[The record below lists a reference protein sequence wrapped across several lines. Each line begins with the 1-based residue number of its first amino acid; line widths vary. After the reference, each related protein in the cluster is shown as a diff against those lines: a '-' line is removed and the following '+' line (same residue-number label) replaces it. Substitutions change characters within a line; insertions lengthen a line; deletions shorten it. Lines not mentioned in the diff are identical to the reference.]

1 MIPVRIHTKSVDERK
16 ASWKYASTPRGVAKL
31 CAETKS
37 ILLVD
42 SFTLPSATPQRVA
55 VYTSLLQERF
65 ERHIL
70 AILSQSDK
78 DQSPVLGFEVEIKHV
93 YLIHKGLEYYRGNGE
108 GFPTLETLYVEYI
121 VVGYTHDVYIKNP
134 QALVIGR
141 TLKTRALP
149 ISEGAVDN
157 LVLCQQVEAFLCHP
171 LLPYTELTLDLCEE
185 LAKDSLRHPN
195 EMQSALQDAADIIHV
210 LQTEIDRLTLPI
222 CKI

>member
-16 ASWKYASTPRGVAKL
+16 ASWKYASTPRGVVKL

-93 YLIHKGLEYYRGNGE
+93 YLIHKGLEYYRGKGD

-121 VVGYTHDVYIKNP
+121 VLGYAHDVYIKDP
-134 QALVIGR
+134 QALMVEGNLAVR
-141 TLKTRALP
+141 DLP
-149 ISEGAVDN
+149 ISEDAVDHTI
-157 LVLCQQVEAFLCHP
+157 LCQQVVASLCRP
-171 LLPYTELTLDLCEE
+171 RLPSVDETRALCEE
-185 LAKDSLRHPN
+185 LAKDPLGHPN
-195 EMQSALQDAADIIHV
+195 EMQRALANAADLIRELQDRVEGLA
-210 LQTEIDRLTLPI
+210 LPV